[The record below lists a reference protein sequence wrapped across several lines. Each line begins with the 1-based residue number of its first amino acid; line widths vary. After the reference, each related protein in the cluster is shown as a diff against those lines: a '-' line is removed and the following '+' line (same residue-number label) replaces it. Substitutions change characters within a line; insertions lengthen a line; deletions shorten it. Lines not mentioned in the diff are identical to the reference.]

1 MTEETTAIGIDID
14 NNAQQ
19 LEIRWKD
26 GHTSVYPLFGL
37 RKNCPCVMC
46 RGGHDKMNQFQPQ
59 AFFLK
64 DPPAIRINDL
74 KAVGNHAIQIFW
86 SDGHNSGMY
95 RWQTLRELDPVNHK
109 PAP

>member
-1 MTEETTAIGIDID
+1 MNEETTAVGIDVD
-14 NNAQQ
+14 NKAQQ

-26 GHTSVYPLFGL
+26 GHTSIFPLFGL

-64 DPPAIRINDL
+64 DPPTININDL
-74 KAVGNHAIQIFW
+74 KVTGNHAIQIFW

-95 RWQTLRELDPVNHK
+95 RWETLRELDPANHQQGS
-109 PAP
+109 